1 MSAPTFPVSVV
12 FHSDWG
18 VSTGVGVVGGVDA
31 AVEKD
36 ERGLPVVRGTV
47 LAGVVREQS
56 VLAAQALDGGAAG
69 PWHEFAS
76 ELFGSEQAPRLVV
89 FSDARAPEGAAAGG
103 APVHE
108 VVSLSIDDDT
118 GTARKGFL
126 RFIER
131 AGPCTLAATATLLDA
146 DVDGRPLVWDEGR
159 RRAARLLLA
168 LSGLLVRGI
177 GSDRS
182 NGDGACDV
190 LVGAECGPDAAAA
203 GGEDD
208 AAAAK
213 KKVKDWCRE
222 QVRGWAV
229 ASGAEGAPV
238 PRVPRAESD
247 PDGEHRPRIG
257 RAPATPAAPAVPAA
271 SAPGAPTVSAPAV
284 PAAPLATATPHA
296 PGAGAAVSPAPGA
309 AEPGAADP
317 GLMAMDLTIV
327 LRTPVV
333 SYEVPM
339 SNEVRSLDFLRGT
352 VLLPWVHRLLGREC
366 GGDTLVRDAV
376 VNGDLLVSDAVA
388 VVDDRVGLPMPLV
401 LSSPKV
407 ERRGREWTEVVNR
420 LLVEEPEDV
429 HKPLR
434 SGYVFPAADGD
445 RECPAAADAARPDSA
460 AADDGR
466 PSPAADKERKLPPLV
481 GWSGAPPL
489 TGRQSTAHEAA
500 TGAAKDGQLF
510 LVRALPAGLTLRAT
524 VTMSPA
530 LHECVEA
537 RLAGLA
543 GRALDARIGA
553 RRLSGTFGRALC
565 TFSAA
570 RSLAPAEPVGG
581 ETTIWFTSDVLVRSS
596 GLGPGGGF
604 EDLRGAF
611 KRAAVP
617 IELVD
622 IPPGEKRFRAG
633 VRHRRVDSWSAASH
647 QPRATRMAV
656 QAGSV
661 LRIRP
666 LADDAARR
674 LARLALTGMGE
685 LRAQGFGRFVV
696 GHPLLEKDRFRLATL
711 RAKNFIA
718 GAART
723 DEQEEQS

>member
-47 LAGVVREQS
+47 LTGVVREQS
-56 VLAAQALDGGAAG
+56 VLAAQALDGNATG
-69 PWHEFAS
+69 PWHKFAS
-76 ELFGSEQAPRLVV
+76 DLFGSEQAPRLVV
-89 FSDARAPEGAAAGG
+89 FSDARVPEGAAAGR

-108 VVSLSIDDDT
+108 IVSLSIDDDT
-118 GTARKGFL
+118 GTAREDFL

-131 AGPCTLAATATLLDA
+131 AGACALVGEAALVDVDA
-146 DVDGRPLVWDEGR
+146 DGRPLTWDEGR
-159 RRAARLLLA
+159 RRAAELLLA

-190 LVGAECGPDAAAA
+190 LIGAAAAA
-203 GGEDD
+203 GEDV
-208 AAAAK
+208 AAAAEAK
-213 KKVKDWCRE
+213 RKVKTWCQE
-222 QVRGWAV
+222 QVESWA
-229 ASGAEGAPV
+229 AAPGAEGALV
-238 PRVPRAESD
+238 PC
-247 PDGEHRPRIG
+247 
-257 RAPATPAAPAVPAA
+257 APSAA
-271 SAPGAPTVSAPAV
+271 
-284 PAAPLATATPHA
+284 
-296 PGAGAAVSPAPGA
+296 PAPGA
-309 AEPGAADP
+309 VVSPARGVPAESE
-317 GLMAMDLTIV
+317 LVAMDLTIV
-327 LRTPVV
+327 LKTPVV

-352 VLLPWVHRLLGREC
+352 VLLPWVHRLLVREC
-366 GGDTLVRDAV
+366 GGDTDDTLVRDAV

-401 LSSPKV
+401 LSTPKV
-407 ERRGREWTEVVNR
+407 SRAGREWIEVANR
-420 LLVEEPEDV
+420 LLVEEPEEV

-434 SGYVFPAADGD
+434 SGYVFPAADAD
-445 RECPAAADAARPDSA
+445 PARCPDPDGT
-460 AADDGR
+460 GR
-466 PSPAADKERKLPPLV
+466 CPSFA

-489 TGRQSTAHEAA
+489 TGRQSTAHETA

-530 LHECVEA
+530 LHERAGA
-537 RLAGLA
+537 RLKGLA
-543 GRALDARIGA
+543 GKALDARIGA
-553 RRLSGTFGRALC
+553 RRLSGTFGHALC
-565 TFSAA
+565 TFSES
-570 RSLAPAEPVGG
+570 RSLAPSEPVGE

-596 GLGPGGGF
+596 GLGPGGGL

-611 KRAAVP
+611 EGAGVP
-617 IELVD
+617 IGLVD
-622 IPPGEKRFRAG
+622 IPPGKKRFRAG

-661 LRIRP
+661 LRIRT
-666 LADDAARR
+666 LAYDAARR
-674 LARLALTGMGE
+674 LARLALTGVGE

-696 GHPLLEKDRFRLATL
+696 GHPLLERDWFRLATL
-711 RAKNFIA
+711 RAQNFIA
-718 GAART
+718 GAVRT
-723 DEQEEQS
+723 DAQEKQS

>member
-56 VLAAQALDGGAAG
+56 VLAAQALDGGGAG

-118 GTARKGFL
+118 GTAREDFL

-131 AGPCTLAATATLLDA
+131 AGPCALGATATLLDA

-208 AAAAK
+208 AAAK
-213 KKVKDWCRE
+213 KEVKDWCRE
-222 QVRGWAV
+222 QVKSWA
-229 ASGAEGAPV
+229 AAPGAEGAPV
-238 PRVPRAESD
+238 PCAPRAESD
-247 PDGEHRPRIG
+247 PDGEHRPRLG
-257 RAPATPAAPAVPAA
+257 RAPETPAAPAVPAA
-271 SAPGAPTVSAPAV
+271 SVPGAPTMSAPAV
-284 PAAPLATATPHA
+284 PAAPLVTATPHA
-296 PGAGAAVSPAPGA
+296 PDAVAAVSPAPGA
-309 AEPGAADP
+309 GADPGAADP

-366 GGDTLVRDAV
+366 GGDTDDTLVRDAV

-407 ERRGREWTEVVNR
+407 ERRGRGWTEVVNR
-420 LLVEEPEDV
+420 LLVEEPEEV

-445 RECPAAADAARPDSA
+445 RECPAAVDE
-460 AADDGR
+460 G
-466 PSPAADKERKLPPLV
+466 RKLPPLA

-489 TGRQSTAHEAA
+489 TGRQSTAHDTA

-510 LVRALPAGLTLRAT
+510 LVRALPAGLTLRAM

-530 LHECVEA
+530 LHERAGA

-543 GRALDARIGA
+543 GEPLDARIGA

-565 TFSAA
+565 TFSEA
-570 RSLAPAEPVGG
+570 RPLTPAEPVDG

-596 GLGPGGGF
+596 GLGPGGSF

-611 KRAAVP
+611 KRTGVP

-674 LARLALTGMGE
+674 LARLALTGVGE

-696 GHPLLEKDRFRLATL
+696 GHPLLEREEFRLTRL
-711 RAKNFIA
+711 DAKDFM
-718 GAART
+718 GRAART

>member
-56 VLAAQALDGGAAG
+56 VLAAQALDGGDTG
-69 PWHEFAS
+69 PWHKFAS

-118 GTARKGFL
+118 GTAREDFL

-131 AGPCTLAATATLLDA
+131 AGPCALGATATLLDA

-213 KKVKDWCRE
+213 KEVKDWCRE
-222 QVRGWAV
+222 QVRGWA
-229 ASGAEGAPV
+229 AAPGAEGAPV
-238 PRVPRAESD
+238 PHAPRAESD
-247 PDGEHRPRIG
+247 PDGEHRPRLG
-257 RAPATPAAPAVPAA
+257 RAPETPAAPAVPAA

-284 PAAPLATATPHA
+284 PAAPPATATPHA
-296 PGAGAAVSPAPGA
+296 PGAVAVVSPVPGA
-309 AEPGAADP
+309 PADP

-327 LRTPVV
+327 LRTPVI

-352 VLLPWVHRLLGREC
+352 ALLPWVHRLLGRES
-366 GGDTLVRDAV
+366 GDPLVRDAV

-388 VVDDRVGLPMPLV
+388 VVDGRVGLPMPLV

-407 ERRGREWTEVVNR
+407 ERRERGWTEVVNR
-420 LLVEEPEDV
+420 LLVEEPEG

-434 SGYVFPAADGD
+434 SGYIFPAADAD
-445 RECPAAADAARPDSA
+445 RPGSA

-466 PSPAADKERKLPPLV
+466 PNPAADEERRLPPLA

-489 TGRQSTAHEAA
+489 TGRQSTAHETA

-524 VTMSPA
+524 VTMSPV
-530 LHECVEA
+530 LHERAGA
-537 RLAGLA
+537 RLAGLV
-543 GRALDARIGA
+543 GKALDARIGA

-565 TFSAA
+565 TFSEA
-570 RSLAPAEPVGG
+570 RSLAPAEPVDG

-611 KRAAVP
+611 KRAGVP

-666 LADDAARR
+666 LADDAARG
-674 LARLALTGMGE
+674 LARLALTGVGE

-696 GHPLLEKDRFRLATL
+696 GHPLLEREEFRLTRLDAKDFMG
-711 RAKNFIA
+711 RAV
-718 GAART
+718 RT

>member
-76 ELFGSEQAPRLVV
+76 ELFGSEEAPRLVV

-118 GTARKGFL
+118 GTAREDFL

-131 AGPCTLAATATLLDA
+131 AGPCTLGATATLLDA

-222 QVRGWAV
+222 EVESWA
-229 ASGAEGAPV
+229 AAAV
-238 PRVPRAESD
+238 PRAPRAESD
-247 PDGEHRPRIG
+247 PDGEHRPRLG
-257 RAPATPAAPAVPAA
+257 RAPAAPAVPA
-271 SAPGAPTVSAPAV
+271 
-284 PAAPLATATPHA
+284 TPHA
-296 PGAGAAVSPAPGA
+296 PDASDAVSPAPGA
-309 AEPGAADP
+309 AESE
-317 GLMAMDLTIV
+317 LVAMDLTIV

-366 GGDTLVRDAV
+366 GGDTDDALVRDAV

-407 ERRGREWTEVVNR
+407 ERRERGWTEVVNR
-420 LLVEEPEDV
+420 LLVEEPEG

-445 RECPAAADAARPDSA
+445 RECPAAADDDRPD
-460 AADDGR
+460 
-466 PSPAADKERKLPPLV
+466 PAATDEKRKLPPLA

-489 TGRQSTAHEAA
+489 TGRQSTAHDTA

-530 LHECVEA
+530 LHECVKA

-543 GRALDARIGA
+543 GEPLDARIGA

-570 RSLAPAEPVGG
+570 RPLTPAEPMGG

-611 KRAAVP
+611 KRTGVP

-674 LARLALTGMGE
+674 LARLALTGVGE

-723 DEQEEQS
+723 DAQEEQS

>member
-118 GTARKGFL
+118 GTAREDFL

-131 AGPCTLAATATLLDA
+131 AGPCALGATATLLDA

-213 KKVKDWCRE
+213 KEVKDWCRE
-222 QVRGWAV
+222 QVRGWA
-229 ASGAEGAPV
+229 AAPGTEGAPV
-238 PRVPRAESD
+238 PHAPRAESD
-247 PDGEHRPRIG
+247 PDGEHRPRLG
-257 RAPATPAAPAVPAA
+257 RAPETPAVPAA

-284 PAAPLATATPHA
+284 PAAPLVTATPHA
-296 PGAGAAVSPAPGA
+296 
-309 AEPGAADP
+309 PGAADP

-366 GGDTLVRDAV
+366 GGDTDDTLVRDAV

-407 ERRGREWTEVVNR
+407 ERRERGWITAVNR
-420 LLVEEPEDV
+420 LLVEEPEEV

-445 RECPAAADAARPDSA
+445 RECPAAADE
-460 AADDGR
+460 GR
-466 PSPAADKERKLPPLV
+466 PNPAATDEKRKLPPLA

-489 TGRQSTAHEAA
+489 TGRQSTAHDTA

-524 VTMSPA
+524 VTMSPV
-530 LHECVEA
+530 LHERAGA

-543 GRALDARIGA
+543 GEALDARIGA

-570 RSLAPAEPVGG
+570 QSLAPAKPVDG

-611 KRAAVP
+611 KRAGVP

-674 LARLALTGMGE
+674 LARLALTGVGE

-696 GHPLLEKDRFRLATL
+696 GHPLLEKDRFRLAIL

-723 DEQEEQS
+723 DAQEEQS

>member
-47 LAGVVREQS
+47 LTGVVREQS
-56 VLAAQALDGGAAG
+56 VLAAQALDGDATG

-76 ELFGSEQAPRLVV
+76 DLFGSEQAPRLVV
-89 FSDARAPEGAAAGG
+89 FSDARVPEGAAAGR

-108 VVSLSIDDDT
+108 IVSLSIDDDT
-118 GTARKGFL
+118 GTAREDFL

-131 AGPCTLAATATLLDA
+131 AGACVLGATATLLDA

-190 LVGAECGPDAAAA
+190 LIGAECGSDAATA

-213 KKVKDWCRE
+213 KKVKNWCRE
-222 QVRGWAV
+222 QVGSWAV
-229 ASGAEGAPV
+229 APGAEGAPV

-247 PDGEHRPRIG
+247 PDGEHRPRLG
-257 RAPATPAAPAVPAA
+257 RAPAAPAVPA
-271 SAPGAPTVSAPAV
+271 
-284 PAAPLATATPHA
+284 TPHA
-296 PGAGAAVSPAPGA
+296 PDASDAVSPAPGA
-309 AEPGAADP
+309 AESE
-317 GLMAMDLTIV
+317 LVAMDLTIV

-366 GGDTLVRDAV
+366 GGDTDDTLVRDAV

-401 LSSPKV
+401 LSTPKV
-407 ERRGREWTEVVNR
+407 SRAGREWIEVANR
-420 LLVEEPEDV
+420 LLVEEPEEV

-434 SGYVFPAADGD
+434 SGYVFPAADAD
-445 RECPAAADAARPDSA
+445 PARRPDPVG
-460 AADDGR
+460 ADGADGTGR
-466 PSPAADKERKLPPLV
+466 CPSFA

-489 TGRQSTAHEAA
+489 TGRQSTAHETA

-510 LVRALPAGLTLRAT
+510 LVRALPAGLTLRTT
-524 VTMSPA
+524 VTLSRA
-530 LHECVEA
+530 LHECVGA

-543 GRALDARIGA
+543 GKALDARIGA

-565 TFSAA
+565 TFSES
-570 RSLAPAEPVGG
+570 RSLAPAEPVGE

-596 GLGPGGGF
+596 GLGPGGGL

-611 KRAAVP
+611 EGAGVP
-617 IELVD
+617 IGLVD
-622 IPPGEKRFRAG
+622 IPPGKKRFRAG
-633 VRHRRVDSWSAASH
+633 VRHRRVDSWSTASH

-661 LRIRP
+661 LRIRT

-674 LARLALTGMGE
+674 LARLALTGVGE

-696 GHPLLEKDRFRLATL
+696 GHPLLERDWFRLATL
-711 RAKNFIA
+711 RAQNFIA
-718 GAART
+718 GAVRT
-723 DEQEEQS
+723 DAQEKQS

>member
-56 VLAAQALDGGAAG
+56 VLAAQALDGGDTG

-108 VVSLSIDDDT
+108 IVSLSIDDDT
-118 GTARKGFL
+118 GTAREDFL

-131 AGPCTLAATATLLDA
+131 AGPCALGATATLLDA
-146 DVDGRPLVWDEGR
+146 DVDRRPLVWDEGR

-213 KKVKDWCRE
+213 KEIKDWCRE
-222 QVRGWAV
+222 QVGSWA
-229 ASGAEGAPV
+229 AAPGAEGAPV
-238 PRVPRAESD
+238 PHAPRAESD
-247 PDGEHRPRIG
+247 PDGEHRPRLG
-257 RAPATPAAPAVPAA
+257 RAPETPAAPAVPAA

-296 PGAGAAVSPAPGA
+296 PGAAAAVSPAPGA
-309 AEPGAADP
+309 GADPGAADP
-317 GLMAMDLTIV
+317 GPMAMDLTIV

-366 GGDTLVRDAV
+366 GGDTDDTLVRDAV

-407 ERRGREWTEVVNR
+407 ERRGRGWITAVNR
-420 LLVEEPEDV
+420 LLVEEPEEV

-445 RECPAAADAARPDSA
+445 RERPAAADEGQPGPA
-460 AADDGR
+460 AADE
-466 PSPAADKERKLPPLV
+466 ERRLPPLA

-489 TGRQSTAHEAA
+489 TGRQSTAHDTA

-524 VTMSPA
+524 VTLSPV
-530 LHECVEA
+530 LHERVEA
-537 RLAGLA
+537 RLAGLV
-543 GRALDARIGA
+543 GEALDARIGA

-570 RSLAPAEPVGG
+570 RSLAPAEPVDG

-617 IELVD
+617 IELID
-622 IPPGEKRFRAG
+622 LKAGEKKFRAG

-656 QAGSV
+656 RAGSV

-674 LARLALTGMGE
+674 LARLALTGVGE

-696 GHPLLEKDRFRLATL
+696 GHPLLEREEFRLTRL
-711 RAKNFIA
+711 DAKDFM
-718 GAART
+718 GRAART

>member
-56 VLAAQALDGGAAG
+56 VLAAQALDGGDTG

-118 GTARKGFL
+118 GTAREDFL

-131 AGPCTLAATATLLDA
+131 AGPCALGATATLLDA

-182 NGDGACDV
+182 NGDGTCDV
-190 LVGAECGPDAAAA
+190 LIGAECDPDAAAA
-203 GGEDD
+203 GGEED

-222 QVRGWAV
+222 QVRGWA
-229 ASGAEGAPV
+229 AAA
-238 PRVPRAESD
+238 VPRAPRAEPD

-257 RAPATPAAPAVPAA
+257 RAPAAPAGPAVPAA

-309 AEPGAADP
+309 AGPGVADP

-366 GGDTLVRDAV
+366 GGDTDDTLVRDAV

-407 ERRGREWTEVVNR
+407 ERRGRGWITAVNR
-420 LLVEEPEDV
+420 LLVEEPEEV

-445 RECPAAADAARPDSA
+445 RECPAAAD
-460 AADDGR
+460 DGR
-466 PSPAADKERKLPPLV
+466 PDPAAVDEGRKLPPLA

-489 TGRQSTAHEAA
+489 TGRQSTAHDTA

-530 LHECVEA
+530 LHERAGA

-543 GRALDARIGA
+543 GEPLDARIGA

-570 RSLAPAEPVGG
+570 RPLTPAEPVDG

-611 KRAAVP
+611 KRAGVP
-617 IELVD
+617 IGLID

-674 LARLALTGMGE
+674 LARLALTGVGE

-696 GHPLLEKDRFRLATL
+696 GHPLLEREEFRLTRL
-711 RAKNFIA
+711 DAKDFM
-718 GAART
+718 GRAART

>member
-1 MSAPTFPVSVV
+1 MSAPVFPVSVV

-56 VLAAQALDGGAAG
+56 VLAAQALDGRADG

-76 ELFGSEQAPRLVV
+76 ELFGSEEAPRLVV
-89 FSDARAPEGAAAGG
+89 FSDARAPEGAAAGR

-108 VVSLSIDDDT
+108 IVSLSIDDDT
-118 GTARKGFL
+118 GTAREDFL

-131 AGPCTLAATATLLDA
+131 AGACALVGEAALVDVDA
-146 DVDGRPLVWDEGR
+146 DGRPLTWDEGR
-159 RRAARLLLA
+159 QRAAELLLA

-190 LVGAECGPDAAAA
+190 LIGAAAAA
-203 GGEDD
+203 GEDV
-208 AAAAK
+208 AAAAEAK
-213 KKVKDWCRE
+213 RKVKTWCQE
-222 QVRGWAV
+222 QVKSWA
-229 ASGAEGAPV
+229 AAPGAEGALV
-238 PRVPRAESD
+238 PC
-247 PDGEHRPRIG
+247 
-257 RAPATPAAPAVPAA
+257 APSAAPA
-271 SAPGAPTVSAPAV
+271 PGAV
-284 PAAPLATATPHA
+284 
-296 PGAGAAVSPAPGA
+296 VSPAPGVP
-309 AEPGAADP
+309 AESE
-317 GLMAMDLTIV
+317 LVAMDLTIV
-327 LRTPVV
+327 LKTPVV

-352 VLLPWVHRLLGREC
+352 VLLPWVHRLLVREC
-366 GGDTLVRDAV
+366 GGDSLVRDLVRDAV

-401 LSSPKV
+401 LSTPKV
-407 ERRGREWTEVVNR
+407 SRAGREWIEVANR
-420 LLVEEPEDV
+420 LLVEEPEEV

-434 SGYVFPAADGD
+434 SGYVFPAADAD
-445 RECPAAADAARPDSA
+445 PARRPDPVG
-460 AADDGR
+460 ADGAGQR
-466 PSPAADKERKLPPLV
+466 PPLA

-489 TGRQSTAHEAA
+489 TGRQSTAHETA

-524 VTMSPA
+524 VTLSRA
-530 LHECVEA
+530 LHECVGA
-537 RLAGLA
+537 RLEDLVGE
-543 GRALDARIGA
+543 ALDARIGA

-570 RSLAPAEPVGG
+570 RPLTPAEPVGG

-596 GLGPGGGF
+596 GLGPGGGL
-604 EDLRGAF
+604 EDLHGAF
-611 KRAAVP
+611 EGAGVP
-617 IELVD
+617 IGLVD

-661 LRIRP
+661 LRIRS
-666 LADDAARR
+666 LADDAPHR
-674 LARLALTGMGE
+674 LARLALTGVGE

-696 GHPLLEKDRFRLATL
+696 GHPLLERDWFRLATL

-723 DEQEEQS
+723 DAQEEQP

>member
-12 FHSDWG
+12 FHCDWG
-18 VSTGVGVVGGVDA
+18 VSTGIGVVGGVDA

-36 ERGLPVVRGTV
+36 ERGRPVVRGTV

-103 APVHE
+103 APVHK

-146 DVDGRPLVWDEGR
+146 DVDGRPLVWDEGQ

-168 LSGLLVRGI
+168 LSGLLVRDI

-190 LVGAECGPDAAAA
+190 LFGAECDADAAAA
-203 GGEDD
+203 AGE
-208 AAAAK
+208 K
-213 KKVKDWCRE
+213 ERVRSWCRE
-222 QVRGWAV
+222 EVRNWA
-229 ASGAEGAPV
+229 AAPGRADGAPV
-238 PRVPRAESD
+238 PRAPRAEPD
-247 PDGEHRPRIG
+247 PDGEHWPRLG
-257 RAPATPAAPAVPAA
+257 RAPAAPSA
-271 SAPGAPTVSAPAV
+271 SAPGAPTIPV
-284 PAAPLATATPHA
+284 ATATPRA
-296 PGAGAAVSPAPGA
+296 
-309 AEPGAADP
+309 PGAADP
-317 GLMAMDLTIV
+317 ELVAMDLTIV
-327 LRTPVV
+327 LRTPVI

-352 VLLPWVHRLLGREC
+352 ALLPWVHRLLGRES
-366 GGDTLVRDAV
+366 GDPLVRDAV

-388 VVDDRVGLPMPLV
+388 VVDDRVGRPMPLV
-401 LSSPKV
+401 LSAPKV
-407 ERRGREWTEVVNR
+407 ERQGRGWTGVVNR
-420 LLVEEPEDV
+420 LLVEEPEEI

-434 SGYVFPAADGD
+434 SGYIFPAADGD
-445 RECPAAADAARPDSA
+445 RERPAVADADRPDSA

-466 PSPAADKERKLPPLV
+466 PSPAADEERKLPPFA

-489 TGRQSTAHEAA
+489 TRRQSTAHEAA

-524 VTMSPA
+524 VTMSPV
-530 LHECVEA
+530 LHERAGA
-537 RLAGLA
+537 RLAGLV
-543 GRALDARIGA
+543 GEALDARIGA
-553 RRLSGTFGRALC
+553 RRLSGTFGHALC

-570 RSLAPAEPVGG
+570 RPLTPAESVDG

-611 KRAAVP
+611 GRAAIP
-617 IELVD
+617 IELVELG
-622 IPPGEKRFRAG
+622 PGEKKFRAG

-674 LARLALTGMGE
+674 LARLALTGVGE

-696 GHPLLEKDRFRLATL
+696 GNPILERGEFRLTRL
-711 RAKNFIA
+711 GAKDFI
-718 GAART
+718 GREVRT
-723 DEQEEQS
+723 DTQEEQS

>member
-89 FSDARAPEGAAAGG
+89 FSDARAPEVAAAGG

-118 GTARKGFL
+118 GTAREDFL
-126 RFIER
+126 RFMER
-131 AGPCTLAATATLLDA
+131 AGPCALGATATLLDA

-213 KKVKDWCRE
+213 KEVKDWCQE
-222 QVRGWAV
+222 EVRGWA
-229 ASGAEGAPV
+229 AAPGAEGAAV
-238 PRVPRAESD
+238 PRAPRAESD
-247 PDGEHRPRIG
+247 PDGEHRPRLG
-257 RAPATPAAPAVPAA
+257 RAPAA
-271 SAPGAPTVSAPAV
+271 

-296 PGAGAAVSPAPGA
+296 PDASGAVSPTPGAGADPGA
-309 AEPGAADP
+309 VDP

-327 LRTPVV
+327 LRTPVI

-352 VLLPWVHRLLGREC
+352 ALLPWVHRLLGRES
-366 GGDTLVRDAV
+366 GDPLVRDAV
-376 VNGDLLVSDAVA
+376 VNGDLLVSDAIA

-407 ERRGREWTEVVNR
+407 ERRGREWITAVNR
-420 LLVEEPEDV
+420 LLVEEPEEV

-445 RECPAAADAARPDSA
+445 RECPAAAD
-460 AADDGR
+460 DGR
-466 PSPAADKERKLPPLV
+466 PNPAADEERRLPPLV

-489 TGRQSTAHEAA
+489 TGRQSTAHDTA

-510 LVRALPAGLTLRAT
+510 LVRALPADLTLRAT

-530 LHECVEA
+530 LHECAGA

-570 RSLAPAEPVGG
+570 RPLAPAEPVDG

-596 GLGPGGGF
+596 GLGPGGSF

-611 KRAAVP
+611 KRAGVP

-656 QAGSV
+656 RAGSV

-674 LARLALTGMGE
+674 LARLALTGVGE

-696 GHPLLEKDRFRLATL
+696 GHPLLEREEFRLTRL
-711 RAKNFIA
+711 DAKDFM
-718 GAART
+718 GRAART
-723 DEQEEQS
+723 DAQEEQS

>member
-47 LAGVVREQS
+47 LTGVVREQS
-56 VLAAQALDGGAAG
+56 VLAAQALDGDATG

-76 ELFGSEQAPRLVV
+76 DLFGSEQAPRLVV
-89 FSDARAPEGAAAGG
+89 FSDARVPEGAAAGR

-108 VVSLSIDDDT
+108 IVSLSIDDDT
-118 GTARKGFL
+118 GTAREDFL

-131 AGPCTLAATATLLDA
+131 AGACALVGEAALVDVDA
-146 DVDGRPLVWDEGR
+146 DGRPLTWDEGR
-159 RRAARLLLA
+159 QRAAELLLA

-190 LVGAECGPDAAAA
+190 LIGAECGPDAAAA

-213 KKVKDWCRE
+213 KEVKDWCRK
-222 QVRGWAV
+222 QVGSWA
-229 ASGAEGAPV
+229 AAAAGRRADSAPV
-238 PRVPRAESD
+238 PCAPRAEPD
-247 PDGEHRPRIG
+247 LDGEHRPRLG
-257 RAPATPAAPAVPAA
+257 RAPATPAGPAVPAA
-271 SAPGAPTVSAPAV
+271 SALGAPTVSAPAV
-284 PAAPLATATPHA
+284 PAAPPATATPHA
-296 PGAGAAVSPAPGA
+296 PGAAPAPGAVVSPAPDVP
-309 AEPGAADP
+309 AEPEP
-317 GLMAMDLTIV
+317 EPVAMDLTIV
-327 LRTPVV
+327 LKTPVI

-352 VLLPWVHRLLGREC
+352 ALLPWVHRLLGRES
-366 GGDTLVRDAV
+366 GDPLVRDAV

-388 VVDDRVGLPMPLV
+388 VVDNRVGLPMPLV
-401 LSSPKV
+401 LSTPKV
-407 ERRGREWTEVVNR
+407 ERAGSEWIDVANR
-420 LLVEEPEDV
+420 LLVEEPEEV

-445 RECPAAADAARPDSA
+445 RECPAAADE
-460 AADDGR
+460 
-466 PSPAADKERKLPPLV
+466 ERRLPPLA

-489 TGRQSTAHEAA
+489 TGRQSTAHETA

-530 LHECVEA
+530 LHECVGA
-537 RLAGLA
+537 RLEDLVGHP
-543 GRALDARIGA
+543 LDARIGA
-553 RRLSGTFGRALC
+553 RRLSGTFGHALC

-570 RSLAPAEPVGG
+570 QSLAPAKPVDG

-596 GLGPGGGF
+596 GLGPGGGL

-611 KRAAVP
+611 KRAGVP

-622 IPPGEKRFRAG
+622 IPPGKKRFRAG

-661 LRIRP
+661 LRIRT
-666 LADDAARR
+666 LANDASCR
-674 LARLALTGMGE
+674 LARLALTGVGE

-696 GHPLLEKDRFRLATL
+696 GHPLLERDWFRLATL
-711 RAKNFIA
+711 RAQNFIA

-723 DEQEEQS
+723 DAQEKQS

>member
-1 MSAPTFPVSVV
+1 
-12 FHSDWG
+12 
-18 VSTGVGVVGGVDA
+18 
-31 AVEKD
+31 
-36 ERGLPVVRGTV
+36 
-47 LAGVVREQS
+47 
-56 VLAAQALDGGAAG
+56 
-69 PWHEFAS
+69 
-76 ELFGSEQAPRLVV
+76 
-89 FSDARAPEGAAAGG
+89 
-103 APVHE
+103 
-108 VVSLSIDDDT
+108 
-118 GTARKGFL
+118 
-126 RFIER
+126 
-131 AGPCTLAATATLLDA
+131 
-146 DVDGRPLVWDEGR
+146 
-159 RRAARLLLA
+159 
-168 LSGLLVRGI
+168 
-177 GSDRS
+177 
-182 NGDGACDV
+182 
-190 LVGAECGPDAAAA
+190 
-203 GGEDD
+203 
-208 AAAAK
+208 
-213 KKVKDWCRE
+213 
-222 QVRGWAV
+222 
-229 ASGAEGAPV
+229 
-238 PRVPRAESD
+238 
-247 PDGEHRPRIG
+247 
-257 RAPATPAAPAVPAA
+257 
-271 SAPGAPTVSAPAV
+271 
-284 PAAPLATATPHA
+284 
-296 PGAGAAVSPAPGA
+296 
-309 AEPGAADP
+309 
-317 GLMAMDLTIV
+317 MDLTIV

-376 VNGDLLVSDAVA
+376 VNGDLRVSDAVA

-407 ERRGREWTEVVNR
+407 EQRERGWTEVVNR
-420 LLVEEPEDV
+420 LLVEEPEEV

-434 SGYVFPAADGD
+434 SDYVFPAADGD
-445 RECPAAADAARPDSA
+445 RECPVAADAARPD
-460 AADDGR
+460 
-466 PSPAADKERKLPPLV
+466 PAAVDEGRKLPPLA

-489 TGRQSTAHEAA
+489 TGRQSTAHDTA

-524 VTMSPA
+524 VTLSRA
-530 LHECVEA
+530 LHECVGA
-537 RLAGLA
+537 RLEDLA
-543 GRALDARIGA
+543 GKALDARIGA

-570 RSLAPAEPVGG
+570 RSLAPAEPVDG

-611 KRAAVP
+611 KRTGVP

-661 LRIRP
+661 LRIRS
-666 LADDAARR
+666 LADDAAHR
-674 LARLALTGMGE
+674 LARLALTGVGE

-696 GHPLLEKDRFRLATL
+696 GHPLLERDWFRLATL

-723 DEQEEQS
+723 DAQEEQS

>member
-1 MSAPTFPVSVV
+1 MSAPVFPVSVV
-12 FHSDWG
+12 FHCDWG

-56 VLAAQALDGGAAG
+56 VLAAQALDGRADG
-69 PWHEFAS
+69 PWHDFAS
-76 ELFGSEQAPRLVV
+76 ELFGSEEAPRLVV
-89 FSDARAPEGAAAGG
+89 FSDARAPEGDAAGG

-118 GTARKGFL
+118 GTAREDFL
-126 RFIER
+126 RFMER
-131 AGPCTLAATATLLDA
+131 AGPCALVGEAALVDVDA
-146 DVDGRPLVWDEGR
+146 DGRPLTWDEGR
-159 RRAARLLLA
+159 RRAAELLLA

-190 LVGAECGPDAAAA
+190 LIGAAAA
-203 GGEDD
+203 GEDV
-208 AAAAK
+208 AAAAEAK
-213 KKVKDWCRE
+213 RKVKTWCQE
-222 QVRGWAV
+222 QVESWA
-229 ASGAEGAPV
+229 A
-238 PRVPRAESD
+238 
-247 PDGEHRPRIG
+247 
-257 RAPATPAAPAVPAA
+257 
-271 SAPGAPTVSAPAV
+271 
-284 PAAPLATATPHA
+284 A
-296 PGAGAAVSPAPGA
+296 PGAGGALVPCAPSAAPAPGAVVSPAPGVP
-309 AEPGAADP
+309 AESE
-317 GLMAMDLTIV
+317 LVAMDLTIV
-327 LRTPVV
+327 LKTPVV

-352 VLLPWVHRLLGREC
+352 VLLPWVHRLLVREC
-366 GGDTLVRDAV
+366 GGDSLVRDLVRDAV

-401 LSSPKV
+401 LSTPKV
-407 ERRGREWTEVVNR
+407 SRAGREWIEVANR
-420 LLVEEPEDV
+420 LLVEEPEEV

-434 SGYVFPAADGD
+434 SGYVFPAADAD
-445 RECPAAADAARPDSA
+445 PARRPDPVG
-460 AADDGR
+460 ADGAGQR
-466 PSPAADKERKLPPLV
+466 PPFA

-489 TGRQSTAHEAA
+489 TGRQSTAHETA

-530 LHECVEA
+530 LHERAGA
-537 RLAGLA
+537 RLEGLA

-553 RRLSGTFGRALC
+553 RRLSGTFGHALC
-565 TFSAA
+565 TFSES
-570 RSLAPAEPVGG
+570 RSLVPAEPVGG

-596 GLGPGGGF
+596 GLGPGGGL

-611 KRAAVP
+611 EGAGVP
-617 IELVD
+617 IGLVD
-622 IPPGEKRFRAG
+622 IPPGKKRFRAG

-661 LRIRP
+661 LRIRS
-666 LADDAARR
+666 LADDAAHR
-674 LARLALTGMGE
+674 LARLALTGVGE

-696 GHPLLEKDRFRLATL
+696 GHPLLERDWFRLATL
-711 RAKNFIA
+711 RAQNFIA

-723 DEQEEQS
+723 DAQEEQS

>member
-1 MSAPTFPVSVV
+1 M
-12 FHSDWG
+12 
-18 VSTGVGVVGGVDA
+18 
-31 AVEKD
+31 
-36 ERGLPVVRGTV
+36 
-47 LAGVVREQS
+47 
-56 VLAAQALDGGAAG
+56 
-69 PWHEFAS
+69 
-76 ELFGSEQAPRLVV
+76 
-89 FSDARAPEGAAAGG
+89 
-103 APVHE
+103 
-108 VVSLSIDDDT
+108 
-118 GTARKGFL
+118 
-126 RFIER
+126 
-131 AGPCTLAATATLLDA
+131 
-146 DVDGRPLVWDEGR
+146 
-159 RRAARLLLA
+159 
-168 LSGLLVRGI
+168 
-177 GSDRS
+177 
-182 NGDGACDV
+182 
-190 LVGAECGPDAAAA
+190 
-203 GGEDD
+203 
-208 AAAAK
+208 
-213 KKVKDWCRE
+213 
-222 QVRGWAV
+222 
-229 ASGAEGAPV
+229 
-238 PRVPRAESD
+238 
-247 PDGEHRPRIG
+247 
-257 RAPATPAAPAVPAA
+257 
-271 SAPGAPTVSAPAV
+271 
-284 PAAPLATATPHA
+284 
-296 PGAGAAVSPAPGA
+296 
-309 AEPGAADP
+309 
-317 GLMAMDLTIV
+317 
-327 LRTPVV
+327 V

-366 GGDTLVRDAV
+366 GGDTDDTLVRDAV
-376 VNGDLLVSDAVA
+376 VNGDLRVSDAVA

-407 ERRGREWTEVVNR
+407 ERRGRGWITAVNR
-420 LLVEEPEDV
+420 LLVEEPEEV

-445 RECPAAADAARPDSA
+445 RECPAAADEGRPDSA
-460 AADDGR
+460 AVDEG
-466 PSPAADKERKLPPLV
+466 RKLPPLA

-489 TGRQSTAHEAA
+489 TGRQSTAHDTA

-530 LHECVEA
+530 LHERAGA

-570 RSLAPAEPVGG
+570 RPLAPAEPVDG

-611 KRAAVP
+611 KRTGVP

-656 QAGSV
+656 RAGSV

-674 LARLALTGMGE
+674 LARLALTGVGE

-696 GHPLLEKDRFRLATL
+696 GHPLLEREEFRLTRL
-711 RAKNFIA
+711 DAKDFM
-718 GAART
+718 GRAART

>member
-89 FSDARAPEGAAAGG
+89 FSDARAPEVAAAGG

-118 GTARKGFL
+118 GTAREDFL

-131 AGPCTLAATATLLDA
+131 AGPCALGATATLLDA

-190 LVGAECGPDAAAA
+190 LVGVECGPDAAAA
-203 GGEDD
+203 GGEDA

-213 KKVKDWCRE
+213 KEVKDWCRE
-222 QVRGWAV
+222 QVRGWA
-229 ASGAEGAPV
+229 AAPGAEGAPV
-238 PRVPRAESD
+238 PHAPRAESD
-247 PDGEHRPRIG
+247 PDGEHRPRLG
-257 RAPATPAAPAVPAA
+257 RAPETPAAPAVPAA

-296 PGAGAAVSPAPGA
+296 PDASDAVSPA
-309 AEPGAADP
+309 PGAADP

-388 VVDDRVGLPMPLV
+388 VVDDRGGLPMPLV

-407 ERRGREWTEVVNR
+407 ERRERGWITAVNR
-420 LLVEEPEDV
+420 LLVEEPEEV

-434 SGYVFPAADGD
+434 SDYVFPAADGD
-445 RECPAAADAARPDSA
+445 RECPVAADEGRPDPAAADE
-460 AADDGR
+460 G
-466 PSPAADKERKLPPLV
+466 RKLPPLA

-489 TGRQSTAHEAA
+489 TGRQSTAHDTA

-565 TFSAA
+565 TFSAS
-570 RSLAPAEPVGG
+570 RPLTPAEPVDG

-611 KRAAVP
+611 KRTGVP

-666 LADDAARR
+666 LADDAARG
-674 LARLALTGMGE
+674 LARLALTGVGE

-696 GHPLLEKDRFRLATL
+696 GHPLLEREEFRLTRL
-711 RAKNFIA
+711 DAKDFM
-718 GAART
+718 GRAART

>member
-56 VLAAQALDGGAAG
+56 VLAAQALDGRAAG

-118 GTARKGFL
+118 GTAREDFL

-131 AGPCTLAATATLLDA
+131 AGPCALGATATLLDA

-190 LVGAECGPDAAAA
+190 LVGAECDPDAAAA

-213 KKVKDWCRE
+213 KEVKDWCRE
-222 QVRGWAV
+222 QVGSWAA
-229 ASGAEGAPV
+229 ASGAEGAAV
-238 PRVPRAESD
+238 PHAPRAESD
-247 PDGEHRPRIG
+247 PDGEHRPRLG
-257 RAPATPAAPAVPAA
+257 RAPETPVGPVTPAVPAA
-271 SAPGAPTVSAPAV
+271 SAPGAP
-284 PAAPLATATPHA
+284 AAPFVTATPRA
-296 PGAGAAVSPAPGA
+296 PGAVAAVSPDPGA
-309 AEPGAADP
+309 AGPGAADP

-366 GGDTLVRDAV
+366 GGDTDDTLVRDAV

-407 ERRGREWTEVVNR
+407 ERRGREWITAVNR
-420 LLVEEPEDV
+420 LLVEEPEEV

-445 RECPAAADAARPDSA
+445 RECPAAADE
-460 AADDGR
+460 
-466 PSPAADKERKLPPLV
+466 ERKLPPLA

-489 TGRQSTAHEAA
+489 TGRQSTAHDTA

-530 LHECVEA
+530 LHERAGA

-565 TFSAA
+565 TFSEA
-570 RSLAPAEPVGG
+570 RPLAPADPVGE

-611 KRAAVP
+611 KRAGVP

-622 IPPGEKRFRAG
+622 IPPGKKRFRAG

-656 QAGSV
+656 RAGSV

-674 LARLALTGMGE
+674 LARLALTGVGE

-696 GHPLLEKDRFRLATL
+696 GHPLLEREEFRLTRL
-711 RAKNFIA
+711 DAKDFM
-718 GAART
+718 GRAART

>member
-56 VLAAQALDGGAAG
+56 VLAAQALDGGADG

-118 GTARKGFL
+118 GTAREDFL

-131 AGPCTLAATATLLDA
+131 AGPCALGATATLLDA

-190 LVGAECGPDAAAA
+190 LIGAEFDAEGAGAAAA
-203 GGEDD
+203 AGEDD
-208 AAAAK
+208 AAAAEAK
-213 KKVKDWCRE
+213 RKVKTWCQE
-222 QVRGWAV
+222 QVGSWADV
-229 ASGAEGAPV
+229 AAGNWADGTL
-238 PRVPRAESD
+238 VPRAPQAESD
-247 PDGEHRPRIG
+247 SNGVHRPRLG
-257 RAPATPAAPAVPAA
+257 RVPATPAGP
-271 SAPGAPTVSAPAV
+271 
-284 PAAPLATATPHA
+284 ATPRA
-296 PGAGAAVSPAPGA
+296 SGAAVCPTPDVP
-309 AEPGAADP
+309 AEPE
-317 GLMAMDLTIV
+317 LVTVDLTIV
-327 LRTPVV
+327 LKTPVV

-352 VLLPWVHRLLGREC
+352 VLLPWVHRFLGRES
-366 GGDTLVRDAV
+366 GDPLVRDAV

-388 VVDDRVGLPMPLV
+388 VVDGRVGLPMPLV

-407 ERRGREWTEVVNR
+407 ERRERGWTEVVNR
-420 LLVEEPEDV
+420 LLVEEPEG

-434 SGYVFPAADGD
+434 SGYIFPAADAAPPDSAAVDGGRPD
-445 RECPAAADAARPDSA
+445 PAAADE
-460 AADDGR
+460 
-466 PSPAADKERKLPPLV
+466 ERKLPPFA

-489 TGRQSTAHEAA
+489 TGRQSTAHDTA

-530 LHECVEA
+530 LHERVGA
-537 RLAGLA
+537 RLKGLA
-543 GRALDARIGA
+543 GKALDARIGA

-570 RSLAPAEPVGG
+570 QSLAPAKPVGG

-611 KRAAVP
+611 KRAGVP
-617 IELVD
+617 IGLID

-661 LRIRP
+661 LRIQT

-674 LARLALTGMGE
+674 GLARLALTGVGE

-696 GHPLLEKDRFRLATL
+696 GHPLLEREEFRLKRL
-711 RAKNFIA
+711 DAKDFM
-718 GAART
+718 GRAART
-723 DEQEEQS
+723 DAQEEQS

>member
-56 VLAAQALDGGAAG
+56 VLAAQALDGRAAG
-69 PWHEFAS
+69 PWHKFAS

-118 GTARKGFL
+118 GTAREDFL

-131 AGPCTLAATATLLDA
+131 AGPCALDATATLLDA

-222 QVRGWAV
+222 QVRGWA
-229 ASGAEGAPV
+229 AAPGAEGAAV
-238 PRVPRAESD
+238 PCAPRAESD
-247 PDGEHRPRIG
+247 PDGEHRPRLG
-257 RAPATPAAPAVPAA
+257 RAPAAPAAPHAPDAGDAVSPD
-271 SAPGAPTVSAPAV
+271 
-284 PAAPLATATPHA
+284 
-296 PGAGAAVSPAPGA
+296 PGAGADPGV
-309 AEPGAADP
+309 ADP

-327 LRTPVV
+327 LRTPVI

-352 VLLPWVHRLLGREC
+352 ALLPWVHRLLGRES
-366 GGDTLVRDAV
+366 GDPLVRDAV

-407 ERRGREWTEVVNR
+407 ERRERGWITVVNR

-466 PSPAADKERKLPPLV
+466 PNPAADKERKLPPLA

-489 TGRQSTAHEAA
+489 TGRQSTAHETA

-530 LHECVEA
+530 LHERVKA

-543 GRALDARIGA
+543 GEPLDARIGA

-565 TFSAA
+565 TFSEA
-570 RSLAPAEPVGG
+570 RSLAPAEPVDG

-696 GHPLLEKDRFRLATL
+696 GHPLLEKDQFRLATL

-723 DEQEEQS
+723 DAQEEQS

>member
-1 MSAPTFPVSVV
+1 MSAPVFPVSVV

-56 VLAAQALDGGAAG
+56 VLAAQALDGRADG
-69 PWHEFAS
+69 PWNEFAS
-76 ELFGSEQAPRLVV
+76 ELFGSEEAPRLVV
-89 FSDARAPEGAAAGG
+89 FSDARAPEGAAAGR

-108 VVSLSIDDDT
+108 IVSLSIDDDT
-118 GTARKGFL
+118 GTAREDFL

-131 AGPCTLAATATLLDA
+131 AGACALVGEAALVDVDA
-146 DVDGRPLVWDEGR
+146 DGRPLTWDEGR
-159 RRAARLLLA
+159 QRAAELLLA

-190 LVGAECGPDAAAA
+190 LIGAAAAA
-203 GGEDD
+203 GEDV
-208 AAAAK
+208 AAAAEAK
-213 KKVKDWCRE
+213 RKVKTWCQE
-222 QVRGWAV
+222 QVESWA
-229 ASGAEGAPV
+229 AALGTEGALV
-238 PRVPRAESD
+238 PC
-247 PDGEHRPRIG
+247 
-257 RAPATPAAPAVPAA
+257 APSAA
-271 SAPGAPTVSAPAV
+271 
-284 PAAPLATATPHA
+284 
-296 PGAGAAVSPAPGA
+296 PAPGA
-309 AEPGAADP
+309 VVSPARGVPAESE
-317 GLMAMDLTIV
+317 LVAMDLTIV

-352 VLLPWVHRLLGREC
+352 VLLPWVHRLLVREC
-366 GGDTLVRDAV
+366 GGDSLVRDLVRDAV

-401 LSSPKV
+401 LSTPKV
-407 ERRGREWTEVVNR
+407 SRAGREWIEVANR
-420 LLVEEPEDV
+420 LLVEEPEEV

-434 SGYVFPAADGD
+434 SGYVFPAADAD
-445 RECPAAADAARPDSA
+445 PARCPDPDGA
-460 AADDGR
+460 GQR
-466 PSPAADKERKLPPLV
+466 PPLA

-489 TGRQSTAHEAA
+489 TGRQSTAHETA

-524 VTMSPA
+524 VTLSRA
-530 LHECVEA
+530 LHECVGA
-537 RLAGLA
+537 RLEDLVGE
-543 GRALDARIGA
+543 ALDARIGA

-570 RSLAPAEPVGG
+570 RPLTPAEPVGG

-596 GLGPGGGF
+596 GLGPGGGL
-604 EDLRGAF
+604 EDLHGAF
-611 KRAAVP
+611 EGAGVP
-617 IELVD
+617 IGLVD
-622 IPPGEKRFRAG
+622 IPPGKKRFRAG

-661 LRIRP
+661 LRIRS
-666 LADDAARR
+666 LADDAPHR
-674 LARLALTGMGE
+674 LARLALTGVGE

-696 GHPLLEKDRFRLATL
+696 GHPLLERDWFRLATL
-711 RAKNFIA
+711 RAQNFIA
-718 GAART
+718 GAVRT
-723 DEQEEQS
+723 DEQEEQSWA

>member
-47 LAGVVREQS
+47 LTGVVREQS

-89 FSDARAPEGAAAGG
+89 FSDARAPEVAAAGG

-118 GTARKGFL
+118 GTAREDFL

-131 AGPCTLAATATLLDA
+131 AGPCALGATATLLDA

-222 QVRGWAV
+222 QVRGWA
-229 ASGAEGAPV
+229 AAPGAEGAAV
-238 PRVPRAESD
+238 PCAPRAESD

-257 RAPATPAAPAVPAA
+257 RAPETPAVPAVPA
-271 SAPGAPTVSAPAV
+271 VSAPAV

-296 PGAGAAVSPAPGA
+296 PGAGAAVSPA
-309 AEPGAADP
+309 PGAADP

-366 GGDTLVRDAV
+366 GGDTDDTLVRDAV

-407 ERRGREWTEVVNR
+407 ERRGRGWITAVNR
-420 LLVEEPEDV
+420 LLVEEPEEV

-434 SGYVFPAADGD
+434 SGYVFPAAD
-445 RECPAAADAARPDSA
+445 AARPDSA
-460 AADDGR
+460 AADEGR
-466 PSPAADKERKLPPLV
+466 PDPAAVDEGRKLPPLA

-489 TGRQSTAHEAA
+489 TGRQSTAHDTA

-530 LHECVEA
+530 LHERAGA

-570 RSLAPAEPVGG
+570 RPLAPAEPVDG

-596 GLGPGGGF
+596 GLGPGGSF

-611 KRAAVP
+611 KRTGVP

-656 QAGSV
+656 RAGSV

-674 LARLALTGMGE
+674 LARLAPTGVGE

-696 GHPLLEKDRFRLATL
+696 GHPLLEKDQFRLATL

>member
-47 LAGVVREQS
+47 LTGVVREQS
-56 VLAAQALDGGAAG
+56 VLAAQALDGGATG
-69 PWHEFAS
+69 PWHDFAS
-76 ELFGSEQAPRLVV
+76 DLFGSEQAPRLVV
-89 FSDARAPEGAAAGG
+89 FSDARVPEGAAADR

-108 VVSLSIDDDT
+108 IVSLSIDDDT
-118 GTARKGFL
+118 GTAREDFL

-131 AGPCTLAATATLLDA
+131 AGACVLGATATLLDA
-146 DVDGRPLVWDEGR
+146 DVDGRPLTWDEGR

-190 LVGAECGPDAAAA
+190 LIGAAAAA
-203 GGEDD
+203 GEDV
-208 AAAAK
+208 AAAAEAK
-213 KKVKDWCRE
+213 RKVKTWCQE
-222 QVRGWAV
+222 QVKSWA
-229 ASGAEGAPV
+229 AAPGAEGALV
-238 PRVPRAESD
+238 PC
-247 PDGEHRPRIG
+247 
-257 RAPATPAAPAVPAA
+257 APSAAPA
-271 SAPGAPTVSAPAV
+271 PGAV
-284 PAAPLATATPHA
+284 
-296 PGAGAAVSPAPGA
+296 VSPAPGVP
-309 AEPGAADP
+309 AESE
-317 GLMAMDLTIV
+317 LVAMDLTIV
-327 LRTPVV
+327 LKTPVV

-352 VLLPWVHRLLGREC
+352 VLLPWVHRLLVREC
-366 GGDTLVRDAV
+366 GGDSLVRDLVRDAV

-401 LSSPKV
+401 LSTPKV
-407 ERRGREWTEVVNR
+407 SRAGREWIEVANR
-420 LLVEEPEDV
+420 LLVEEPEEV

-434 SGYVFPAADGD
+434 SGYVFPAADAD
-445 RECPAAADAARPDSA
+445 PARRPDPVG
-460 AADDGR
+460 ADGADGAGR
-466 PSPAADKERKLPPLV
+466 CPSFA

-489 TGRQSTAHEAA
+489 TGRQSTAHETA

-530 LHECVEA
+530 LHERAEA
-537 RLAGLA
+537 RLKGLA
-543 GRALDARIGA
+543 GKALDARIGA
-553 RRLSGTFGRALC
+553 RRLSGTFGHALC

-570 RSLAPAEPVGG
+570 RSLAPAKPGDG

-596 GLGPGGGF
+596 GLGPGGGL

-611 KRAAVP
+611 EGAGVP
-617 IELVD
+617 IGLVD
-622 IPPGEKRFRAG
+622 IPPGKKRFRAG

-661 LRIRP
+661 LRIRT
-666 LADDAARR
+666 LADDAPRR
-674 LARLALTGMGE
+674 LARLALTGVGE

-711 RAKNFIA
+711 RAQNFIA

-723 DEQEEQS
+723 DAQEKQS

>member
-47 LAGVVREQS
+47 LTGVVREQS
-56 VLAAQALDGGAAG
+56 VLAAQALDGDTTG
-69 PWHEFAS
+69 PWHKFAS
-76 ELFGSEQAPRLVV
+76 DLFGSEQAPRLVV

-118 GTARKGFL
+118 GTAREDFL

-131 AGPCTLAATATLLDA
+131 AGACALVGEAALVDVDA
-146 DVDGRPLVWDEGR
+146 DGRPLTWDEGR
-159 RRAARLLLA
+159 QRAAELLLA

-213 KKVKDWCRE
+213 KEVKDWCRE
-222 QVRGWAV
+222 QVRGWA
-229 ASGAEGAPV
+229 AAPGAEGALV
-238 PRVPRAESD
+238 PC
-247 PDGEHRPRIG
+247 
-257 RAPATPAAPAVPAA
+257 APSAAPA
-271 SAPGAPTVSAPAV
+271 PGAV
-284 PAAPLATATPHA
+284 
-296 PGAGAAVSPAPGA
+296 VSPAPGA
-309 AEPGAADP
+309 SADP

-327 LRTPVV
+327 LKTPVV

-352 VLLPWVHRLLGREC
+352 VLLPWVHRLLVREC
-366 GGDTLVRDAV
+366 GGDSLVRDLVRDAV

-401 LSSPKV
+401 LSTPKV
-407 ERRGREWTEVVNR
+407 SRAGREWIEVANR
-420 LLVEEPEDV
+420 LLVEEPEEV

-434 SGYVFPAADGD
+434 SGYVFPAADAD
-445 RECPAAADAARPDSA
+445 PARRPDPVG
-460 AADDGR
+460 ADGADGTGR
-466 PSPAADKERKLPPLV
+466 CPSFA

-489 TGRQSTAHEAA
+489 TGRQSTAHETA

-530 LHECVEA
+530 LHERAEA
-537 RLAGLA
+537 RLKGLA
-543 GRALDARIGA
+543 GKALDARIGA
-553 RRLSGTFGRALC
+553 RRLSGTFGHALC

-570 RSLAPAEPVGG
+570 RSLAPAKPVDG

-596 GLGPGGGF
+596 GLGPGGGL

-611 KRAAVP
+611 EGAGVP
-617 IELVD
+617 IGLVD
-622 IPPGEKRFRAG
+622 IPPGKKRFRAG
-633 VRHRRVDSWSAASH
+633 VRHRRVDSWSTASH

-661 LRIRP
+661 LRIRT

-674 LARLALTGMGE
+674 LARLALTGVGE

-696 GHPLLEKDRFRLATL
+696 GHPLLERDWFRLATL
-711 RAKNFIA
+711 RAQNFIA

-723 DEQEEQS
+723 DAQEKQS

>member
-56 VLAAQALDGGAAG
+56 VLAAQALDGRAAG
-69 PWHEFAS
+69 PWHKFAS

-118 GTARKGFL
+118 GTAREDFL

-131 AGPCTLAATATLLDA
+131 AGPCALGATATLLDA

-190 LVGAECGPDAAAA
+190 LLGAECGPDAAAA
-203 GGEDD
+203 VE
-208 AAAAK
+208 AK
-213 KKVKDWCRE
+213 RKVKDWCRE
-222 QVRGWAV
+222 EVRSWA
-229 ASGAEGAPV
+229 AAPGAEGALV
-238 PRVPRAESD
+238 PC
-247 PDGEHRPRIG
+247 
-257 RAPATPAAPAVPAA
+257 APSAAPA
-271 SAPGAPTVSAPAV
+271 PGAV
-284 PAAPLATATPHA
+284 
-296 PGAGAAVSPAPGA
+296 VSPAPGVP
-309 AEPGAADP
+309 AESE
-317 GLMAMDLTIV
+317 LMAMDLTIV

-366 GGDTLVRDAV
+366 GGDTDDALVRDAV

-407 ERRGREWTEVVNR
+407 ERRERGWITAVNR
-420 LLVEEPEDV
+420 LLVEEPEEV

-445 RECPAAADAARPDSA
+445 RECPAAADE
-460 AADDGR
+460 
-466 PSPAADKERKLPPLV
+466 ERKLPPLA

-489 TGRQSTAHEAA
+489 TGRQSTAHETA

-524 VTMSPA
+524 VTMSRA
-530 LHECVEA
+530 LHECVGA
-537 RLAGLA
+537 RLKGLA
-543 GRALDARIGA
+543 GKALDARIGA
-553 RRLSGTFGRALC
+553 RRLSGTFGHALC

-570 RSLAPAEPVGG
+570 RSLAPAEPVDG

-611 KRAAVP
+611 KRAGVP

-656 QAGSV
+656 RAGSV

-666 LADDAARR
+666 LADDAARG
-674 LARLALTGMGE
+674 LTRLALTGVGE

-696 GHPLLEKDRFRLATL
+696 GHPLLEKDQFRLATL

>member
-56 VLAAQALDGGAAG
+56 VLAAQALDGGAAS

-118 GTARKGFL
+118 GTAREDFL

-131 AGPCTLAATATLLDA
+131 AGPCALGATATLLDA
-146 DVDGRPLVWDEGR
+146 DVNGRPLVWDEGR

-190 LVGAECGPDAAAA
+190 LIGAAAAA
-203 GGEDD
+203 GEDV
-208 AAAAK
+208 AAAAEAK
-213 KKVKDWCRE
+213 RKVKTWCQE
-222 QVRGWAV
+222 QVKSWA
-229 ASGAEGAPV
+229 AAPGAEGALV
-238 PRVPRAESD
+238 PC
-247 PDGEHRPRIG
+247 
-257 RAPATPAAPAVPAA
+257 APSAAPA
-271 SAPGAPTVSAPAV
+271 PGAV
-284 PAAPLATATPHA
+284 
-296 PGAGAAVSPAPGA
+296 VSPAPGVP
-309 AEPGAADP
+309 AESE
-317 GLMAMDLTIV
+317 LVAMDLTIV
-327 LRTPVV
+327 LKTPVV

-352 VLLPWVHRLLGREC
+352 VLLPWVHRLLVREC
-366 GGDTLVRDAV
+366 GGDSLVRDLVRDAV

-401 LSSPKV
+401 LSTPKV
-407 ERRGREWTEVVNR
+407 SRAGREWIEVANR
-420 LLVEEPEDV
+420 LLVEEPEEV

-434 SGYVFPAADGD
+434 SGYVFPAADAD
-445 RECPAAADAARPDSA
+445 PARRPDPVG
-460 AADDGR
+460 ADGAGQR
-466 PSPAADKERKLPPLV
+466 PPLA

-489 TGRQSTAHEAA
+489 TGRQSTAHETA

-524 VTMSPA
+524 VTLSRA
-530 LHECVEA
+530 LHERAGA
-537 RLAGLA
+537 RLEGLA
-543 GRALDARIGA
+543 GKALDARIGA
-553 RRLSGTFGRALC
+553 RRLSGTFGHALC

-570 RSLAPAEPVGG
+570 RSLAPAKPGDG

-596 GLGPGGGF
+596 GLGPGGGL

-611 KRAAVP
+611 EGAGVP
-617 IELVD
+617 IGLVD
-622 IPPGEKRFRAG
+622 IPPGKKRFRAG

-674 LARLALTGMGE
+674 LARLALTGVGE

-696 GHPLLEKDRFRLATL
+696 GHPLLEREEFRLTRL
-711 RAKNFIA
+711 DAKDFM
-718 GAART
+718 GRAART
-723 DEQEEQS
+723 DAQEEQS

>member
-118 GTARKGFL
+118 GTAREDFL

-131 AGPCTLAATATLLDA
+131 AGPCALGATATLLDA

-213 KKVKDWCRE
+213 KEVKDWCRE
-222 QVRGWAV
+222 QVRGWA
-229 ASGAEGAPV
+229 AAPGAEGALV
-238 PRVPRAESD
+238 PC
-247 PDGEHRPRIG
+247 
-257 RAPATPAAPAVPAA
+257 APSAAPA
-271 SAPGAPTVSAPAV
+271 PGAV
-284 PAAPLATATPHA
+284 
-296 PGAGAAVSPAPGA
+296 VSPAPGA
-309 AEPGAADP
+309 SADP

-327 LRTPVV
+327 LKTPVV

-352 VLLPWVHRLLGREC
+352 VLLPWVHRLLVREC
-366 GGDTLVRDAV
+366 GGDSLVRDLVRDAV

-401 LSSPKV
+401 LSTPKV
-407 ERRGREWTEVVNR
+407 SRAGREWIEVANR
-420 LLVEEPEDV
+420 LLVEEPEEV

-434 SGYVFPAADGD
+434 SGYVFPAADAD
-445 RECPAAADAARPDSA
+445 PARRPDPVG
-460 AADDGR
+460 ADGADGTGR
-466 PSPAADKERKLPPLV
+466 CPSFA

-489 TGRQSTAHEAA
+489 TGRQSTAHETA

-530 LHECVEA
+530 LHERAEA
-537 RLAGLA
+537 RLKGLA
-543 GRALDARIGA
+543 GKALDARIGA

-565 TFSAA
+565 TFSES
-570 RSLAPAEPVGG
+570 RSLAPAEPVGE

-596 GLGPGGGF
+596 GLGPGGGL

-611 KRAAVP
+611 EGAGVP
-617 IELVD
+617 IGLVD
-622 IPPGEKRFRAG
+622 IPPGKKRFRAG
-633 VRHRRVDSWSAASH
+633 VRHRRVDSWSTASH

-661 LRIRP
+661 LRIRT

-674 LARLALTGMGE
+674 LARLALTGVGE

-696 GHPLLEKDRFRLATL
+696 GHPLLERDWFRLATL
-711 RAKNFIA
+711 RAQNFIA

-723 DEQEEQS
+723 DAQEKQS

>member
-56 VLAAQALDGGAAG
+56 VLAAQALDGGDTG

-118 GTARKGFL
+118 GTAREDFL

-131 AGPCTLAATATLLDA
+131 ACPCALGATATLLDA

-190 LVGAECGPDAAAA
+190 LIGAECGPDAAAA
-203 GGEDD
+203 GGKDD

-213 KKVKDWCRE
+213 KEVKDWCRE
-222 QVRGWAV
+222 QVGSWA
-229 ASGAEGAPV
+229 AAPGAEGAPV
-238 PRVPRAESD
+238 PHAPRAESD
-247 PDGEHRPRIG
+247 PDGEHRPRLG
-257 RAPATPAAPAVPAA
+257 RAPETPAAPAVPAA

-420 LLVEEPEDV
+420 LLVEEPEEV

-434 SGYVFPAADGD
+434 SGYVFPAADGG
-445 RECPAAADAARPDSA
+445 RPNPAADEGRPDSA
-460 AADDGR
+460 AADEG
-466 PSPAADKERKLPPLV
+466 RKLPPLA

-489 TGRQSTAHEAA
+489 TGRQSTAHETA

-530 LHECVEA
+530 LHERVKA

-543 GRALDARIGA
+543 GEPLDARIGA

-565 TFSAA
+565 TFSEA
-570 RSLAPAEPVGG
+570 RSLAPAEPVDG

-611 KRAAVP
+611 KRAGVP

-666 LADDAARR
+666 LADDAARG
-674 LARLALTGMGE
+674 LARLALTGVGE

-696 GHPLLEKDRFRLATL
+696 GHPLLEREEFRLTRL
-711 RAKNFIA
+711 DAKDFM
-718 GAART
+718 GRAART

>member
-118 GTARKGFL
+118 GTAREDFL

-131 AGPCTLAATATLLDA
+131 AGPCALGATATLLDA

-213 KKVKDWCRE
+213 KEVKDWCRE
-222 QVRGWAV
+222 QVGSWAV
-229 ASGAEGAPV
+229 APGAEGAPV
-238 PRVPRAESD
+238 PHAPRAESD
-247 PDGEHRPRIG
+247 SDGEHRPRLG
-257 RAPATPAAPAVPAA
+257 RAPETPAAPAVPAA
-271 SAPGAPTVSAPAV
+271 SAPAV

-296 PGAGAAVSPAPGA
+296 PDAGAAVSPA
-309 AEPGAADP
+309 PGAADP

-366 GGDTLVRDAV
+366 GGDTDDTLVRDAV

-407 ERRGREWTEVVNR
+407 ERRGRGWITAVNR
-420 LLVEEPEDV
+420 LLVEEPEEV

-445 RECPAAADAARPDSA
+445 RECPAAADEGRPD
-460 AADDGR
+460 
-466 PSPAADKERKLPPLV
+466 PAAVDEGRKLPPLA

-489 TGRQSTAHEAA
+489 TGRQSTAHDTA

-510 LVRALPAGLTLRAT
+510 LVRALPAGLTLHAT

-530 LHECVEA
+530 LHERAGA

-565 TFSAA
+565 TFSEA
-570 RSLAPAEPVGG
+570 RPLTPAEPMGG

-611 KRAAVP
+611 KRTGVP

-656 QAGSV
+656 RAGSV

-674 LARLALTGMGE
+674 LARLALTGVGE

-696 GHPLLEKDRFRLATL
+696 GHPLLEREEFRLTRL
-711 RAKNFIA
+711 DAKDFM
-718 GAART
+718 GRAART

>member
-118 GTARKGFL
+118 GTAREDFL

-131 AGPCTLAATATLLDA
+131 ASPCALGATATLLDA

-203 GGEDD
+203 SGEDD

-213 KKVKDWCRE
+213 KEVKDWCRE

-229 ASGAEGAPV
+229 APGAEGAPV

-247 PDGEHRPRIG
+247 SDGEHRPRIG
-257 RAPATPAAPAVPAA
+257 RAPETPAAPAVPAA

-296 PGAGAAVSPAPGA
+296 PGAGAAVSPAPGVGG
-309 AEPGAADP
+309 PGAADP

-366 GGDTLVRDAV
+366 GGDTDDTLVRDAV

-407 ERRGREWTEVVNR
+407 ERRGRGWITAVNR
-420 LLVEEPEDV
+420 LLVEEPEEV

-445 RECPAAADAARPDSA
+445 RECPAAVDE
-460 AADDGR
+460 G
-466 PSPAADKERKLPPLV
+466 RKLPPLA

-489 TGRQSTAHEAA
+489 TGRQSTAHDTA

-530 LHECVEA
+530 LHERAGA

-543 GRALDARIGA
+543 GEPLDARIGA

-565 TFSAA
+565 TFSEA
-570 RSLAPAEPVGG
+570 RPLAPAEPVGG

-611 KRAAVP
+611 RRTGVP

-674 LARLALTGMGE
+674 LARLALTGVGE

-696 GHPLLEKDRFRLATL
+696 GHPLLEREEFRLTRL
-711 RAKNFIA
+711 DAKDFM
-718 GAART
+718 GRAART
-723 DEQEEQS
+723 DAQEEQS

>member
-118 GTARKGFL
+118 GTAREDFL

-131 AGPCTLAATATLLDA
+131 AGPCALGATATLLDA

-190 LVGAECGPDAAAA
+190 LVGAECGPDAATA

-213 KKVKDWCRE
+213 KKVKNWCRE
-222 QVRGWAV
+222 QVGSWAV
-229 ASGAEGAPV
+229 APGAEGAPV

-247 PDGEHRPRIG
+247 PDGEHRPRLG
-257 RAPATPAAPAVPAA
+257 RAPATPAGPAVRAVSAPGAPTA
-271 SAPGAPTVSAPAV
+271 SAPGAP
-284 PAAPLATATPHA
+284 AAPGATAAPHT
-296 PGAGAAVSPAPGA
+296 PGAGAVVSPVPGA
-309 AEPGAADP
+309 SADP
-317 GLMAMDLTIV
+317 GLVAMDLTIV
-327 LRTPVV
+327 LRTPVI

-352 VLLPWVHRLLGREC
+352 ALLPWVHRLLGRES
-366 GGDTLVRDAV
+366 GDPLVRDAV

-407 ERRGREWTEVVNR
+407 ERRERGWITVVNR

-434 SGYVFPAADGD
+434 SGYVFPAAD
-445 RECPAAADAARPDSA
+445 AARPDSA
-460 AADDGR
+460 TADDGR
-466 PSPAADKERKLPPLV
+466 PSPAADEERKLPPLA

-489 TGRQSTAHEAA
+489 TGRQSTAHDTA

-524 VTMSPA
+524 VTLSPV
-530 LHECVEA
+530 LHERVEA
-537 RLAGLA
+537 RLAGLV
-543 GRALDARIGA
+543 GEALDARIGA
-553 RRLSGTFGRALC
+553 RRLSGTFGHALC
-565 TFSAA
+565 TFSAT
-570 RSLAPAEPVGG
+570 RPLTPAKPVDG

-611 KRAAVP
+611 KRTGVP

-656 QAGSV
+656 RAGSV

-674 LARLALTGMGE
+674 LARLALTGVGE

-696 GHPLLEKDRFRLATL
+696 GHPLLEREEFRLTRL
-711 RAKNFIA
+711 DAKDFM
-718 GAART
+718 GRAART

>member
-47 LAGVVREQS
+47 LTGVVREQS
-56 VLAAQALDGGAAG
+56 VLAAQALDGDTTG

-76 ELFGSEQAPRLVV
+76 DLFGSEQAPRLVV
-89 FSDARAPEGAAAGG
+89 FSDARVPEGAAADR

-108 VVSLSIDDDT
+108 IVSLSIDDDT
-118 GTARKGFL
+118 GTAREDFL

-131 AGPCTLAATATLLDA
+131 AGACVLGATATLLDA

-190 LVGAECGPDAAAA
+190 LIGAAAAA
-203 GGEDD
+203 GEDV
-208 AAAAK
+208 AAAAEAK
-213 KKVKDWCRE
+213 RKVKTWCQE
-222 QVRGWAV
+222 QVESWA
-229 ASGAEGAPV
+229 AAPGAEGALV
-238 PRVPRAESD
+238 PC
-247 PDGEHRPRIG
+247 
-257 RAPATPAAPAVPAA
+257 APSAAPA
-271 SAPGAPTVSAPAV
+271 PGAV
-284 PAAPLATATPHA
+284 
-296 PGAGAAVSPAPGA
+296 VSPAPGA
-309 AEPGAADP
+309 GADPGAAEP
-317 GLMAMDLTIV
+317 ELVAMDLTIV
-327 LRTPVV
+327 LKTPVV

-352 VLLPWVHRLLGREC
+352 VLLPWVHRLLVREC
-366 GGDTLVRDAV
+366 GGDSLVHDLVRDAV

-401 LSSPKV
+401 LSTPKV
-407 ERRGREWTEVVNR
+407 ERAGSEWIDVANR
-420 LLVEEPEDV
+420 LLVEEPEEV

-434 SGYVFPAADGD
+434 SGYVFPAADAD
-445 RECPAAADAARPDSA
+445 PARCPDPVGADG
-460 AADDGR
+460 ADGAGR
-466 PSPAADKERKLPPLV
+466 CPSFA

-489 TGRQSTAHEAA
+489 TGRQSTAHETA

-524 VTMSPA
+524 VTLSRA
-530 LHECVEA
+530 LHERAGA
-537 RLAGLA
+537 RLEGLA
-543 GRALDARIGA
+543 GKALDARIGA
-553 RRLSGTFGRALC
+553 RRLSGTFGHALC

-570 RSLAPAEPVGG
+570 RSLAPAKPGDG

-596 GLGPGGGF
+596 GLGPGGGL

-611 KRAAVP
+611 EGAGVP
-617 IELVD
+617 IGLVD
-622 IPPGEKRFRAG
+622 IPPGKKRFRAG

-661 LRIRP
+661 LRIRT
-666 LADDAARR
+666 LADDAPRR
-674 LARLALTGMGE
+674 LARLALTGVGE

-723 DEQEEQS
+723 DAQEDQS

>member
-118 GTARKGFL
+118 GTAREDFL

-131 AGPCTLAATATLLDA
+131 AGPCALGATATLLDA

-203 GGEDD
+203 AGEDV

-213 KKVKDWCRE
+213 KEVKDWCRE
-222 QVRGWAV
+222 QVGSWA
-229 ASGAEGAPV
+229 AAPGAEGAPV
-238 PRVPRAESD
+238 PC
-247 PDGEHRPRIG
+247 
-257 RAPATPAAPAVPAA
+257 APSAAPA
-271 SAPGAPTVSAPAV
+271 PGAV
-284 PAAPLATATPHA
+284 
-296 PGAGAAVSPAPGA
+296 VSPAPGVP
-309 AEPGAADP
+309 AEPE
-317 GLMAMDLTIV
+317 LVAMDLTIV

-407 ERRGREWTEVVNR
+407 ERRERGWITAVNR
-420 LLVEEPEDV
+420 LLVEEPEEV

-434 SGYVFPAADGD
+434 SDYVFPAADGD
-445 RECPAAADAARPDSA
+445 RECPVAADAARPDSAAADAAWPDSA

-466 PSPAADKERKLPPLV
+466 PSPAADKERKLPPLA

-489 TGRQSTAHEAA
+489 TGRQSTAHDTA

-530 LHECVEA
+530 LHERAGA
-537 RLAGLA
+537 RLADLA
-543 GRALDARIGA
+543 GEPLDARIGA

-570 RSLAPAEPVGG
+570 RPLAPAEPVDG

-611 KRAAVP
+611 KRAGVP

-666 LADDAARR
+666 LADDAARG
-674 LARLALTGMGE
+674 LARLALTGVGE

-696 GHPLLEKDRFRLATL
+696 GHPLLEREEFRLTRL
-711 RAKNFIA
+711 DAKDFM
-718 GAART
+718 GRAART